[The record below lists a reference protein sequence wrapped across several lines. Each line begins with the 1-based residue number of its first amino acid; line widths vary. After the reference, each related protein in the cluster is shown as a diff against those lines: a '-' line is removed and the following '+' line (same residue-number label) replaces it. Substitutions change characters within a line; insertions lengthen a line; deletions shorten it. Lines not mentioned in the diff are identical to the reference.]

1 MLSLAWKEIIRRRSR
16 ALLAILGYLLVAF
29 LVAEGI
35 CMGDAV
41 RRATTEPLDVTG
53 SDLVVTRE
61 VSPCAFA
68 DVKRPKSL
76 GAISMKDV
84 ERIRDIR
91 GVRTVS
97 GSLVV
102 WAFHEGRPAVVAG
115 VVPGNVKTG
124 PLRQYRSGQ
133 RCCVLEKGALFGPDD
148 LDAAILDSN
157 YARQQGVELNQKI
170 FLGPRQFRVVGLLKV
185 TGVAVMGGGQAYAP
199 LETVQKML
207 GEGPVVDYVFVNLL
221 RGADSDAVSERIRSV
236 IGKGCRISSRK
247 SLPSQISKSAAMT
260 AASTTAFIAL
270 ILVIGTL
277 LMVRS
282 ALASVRERV
291 GEIGILRAIGWRR
304 RHVISLL
311 GLEMTYQ
318 GMLGAVPGIALGYA
332 TAFLVCSQLSLSLP
346 AKFNSYPPCATTAPA
361 LQLTLLPRIGAV
373 GVIAAFLLT
382 VAAALVA
389 GLIAGNYAARRDPV
403 DSLRQP

>member
-1 MLSLAWKEIIRRRSR
+1 MFSLAWKEIVRRRSR
-16 ALLAILGYLLVAF
+16 AFLSILGYLLVAF
-29 LVAEGI
+29 LVAAGI

-53 SDLVVTRE
+53 SDLVVTRK

-68 DVKRPKSL
+68 DVKRPKDL
-76 GAISMKDV
+76 GAIAMEAVDK
-84 ERIRDIR
+84 IRNIP

-102 WAFHEGRPAVVAG
+102 WAFNDGRPTVVAG
-115 VVPGNVKTG
+115 VEPGNVKTG

-133 RCCVLEKGALFGPDD
+133 RCCVLEQGALFGPDD
-148 LDAAILDSN
+148 LDAAILDSE
-157 YARQQGVELNQKI
+157 YARQQGVSLNQKTY
-170 FLGPRQFRVVGLLKV
+170 LGPRQFRVVGILKV

-199 LETVQKML
+199 LKTVQAML
-207 GEGPVVDYVFVNLL
+207 GEGPVVDYVFVNLQ
-221 RGADSDAVSERIRSV
+221 RGVNPDAVSRKIRKI
-236 IGKGCRISSRK
+236 IGKGCQISSRK
-247 SLPSQISKSAAMT
+247 TLPSQISKSAAVT

-270 ILVIGTL
+270 ILVIGGL
-277 LMVRS
+277 LMARAS
-282 ALASVRERV
+282 LASVRERV

-318 GMLGAVPGIALGYA
+318 GMLGAIPGIALGYA
-332 TAFLVCSQLSLSLP
+332 TAFIVCSRLSLALP
-346 AKFNSYPPCATTAPA
+346 ARFNSYPPCATTEPA
-361 LQLTLLPRIGAV
+361 LQLTLLPRIGAG
-373 GVIAAFLLT
+373 GVAVAFLLT
-382 VAAALVA
+382 VAAALFA
-389 GLIAGNYAARRDPV
+389 GLVAGNYAARRDPV